1 MWSAILKY
9 ENPIT
14 LGSIVIRQD
23 NQGRFCLN
31 DLHKA
36 SGSLEKDKPK
46 FFLGNKQTHL
56 LVQEIDQESSE
67 GGIPPSVKNK
77 AINVIRGGLL
87 QGTYAVKELVY
98 AYAMWISPSF
108 HLQVIRAY
116 DEMIVKQLEKARN
129 NSMGMLHI
137 PEPISPDTNRYTV
150 VKRDGVTTLRDA
162 KDVSFVN
169 AAHVSDLRRDLGTVI
184 RALEELRYR
193 TKIVD
198 GELSANDLALPL
210 ICELSE
216 NGQQFE
222 RTVSDDEIA
231 NMTPSQNKN
240 MMRDK
245 VAIAISMLKTTYHPD
260 DINRM
265 CKEFGIHRDTAK
277 RILSKLYQQATML
290 AGS

>member
-1 MWSAILKY
+1 MRSAILKY

-14 LGSIVIRQD
+14 LGAIVIRQD
-23 NQGRFCLN
+23 NEGRFCLN

-36 SGSLEKDKPK
+36 SGKTNKHQPA
-46 FFLGNKQTHL
+46 FFLRNQQTKDL
-56 LVQEIDQESSE
+56 IEEIKASANLQRGCSILSIPLKVIND
-67 GGIPPSVKNK
+67 GIRN
-77 AINVIRGGLL
+77 
-87 QGTYAVKELVY
+87 GTYAVKELVY

-162 KDVSFVN
+162 KDVSSVN

>member
-23 NQGRFCLN
+23 NEGRFCLN

-36 SGSLEKDKPK
+36 SFAKVSKKPSEWLRNQQTK
-46 FFLGNKQTHL
+46 EIINELVTEAGNPASVIQT
-56 LVQEIDQESSE
+56 I
-67 GGIPPSVKNK
+67 K
-77 AINVIRGGLL
+77 GGLL

-222 RTVSDDEIA
+222 RTISDDEIA
-231 NMTPSQNKN
+231 NMTPSQSKA
-240 MMRDK
+240 MVRDK

-290 AGS
+290 AGP

>member
-23 NQGRFCLN
+23 NEGRFCLN

-36 SGSLEKDKPK
+36 SFAKVSKKPSEWLRNQQTK
-46 FFLGNKQTHL
+46 EIINELVTEAGNPASVIQT
-56 LVQEIDQESSE
+56 I
-67 GGIPPSVKNK
+67 K
-77 AINVIRGGLL
+77 GGLL

-150 VKRDGVTTLRDA
+150 VKRDGITTLRDA

-198 GELSANDLALPL
+198 GELSANELALPL

-216 NGQQFE
+216 NGQQ
-222 RTVSDDEIA
+222 
-231 NMTPSQNKN
+231 
-240 MMRDK
+240 
-245 VAIAISMLKTTYHPD
+245 
-260 DINRM
+260 
-265 CKEFGIHRDTAK
+265 
-277 RILSKLYQQATML
+277 
-290 AGS
+290 

>member
-1 MWSAILKY
+1 MWSDILTN
-9 ENPIT
+9 ENSIT

-23 NQGRFCLN
+23 NEGRFCLN

-36 SGSLEKDKPK
+36 SFAKISKKPSEW
-46 FFLGNKQTHL
+46 LRNQQT
-56 LVQEIDQESSE
+56 QEIIDELVIE
-67 GGIPPSVKNK
+67 AGNPASVIQTIK
-77 AINVIRGGLL
+77 GGLL
-87 QGTYAVKELVY
+87 QGTYVVKELVY
-98 AYAMWISPSF
+98 AYAMWISPKF

-116 DEMIVKQLEKARN
+116 DEMVARQFEKIRKQSS
-129 NSMGMLHI
+129 NSLLHI
-137 PEPISPDTNRYTV
+137 PEPISPDTTRYTV

-169 AAHVSDLRRDLGTVI
+169 SAHVSDLRRDLGTVI
-184 RALEELRYR
+184 RALEELRHR
-193 TKIVD
+193 ARIVD
-198 GELSANDLALPL
+198 GELGSNDLALPL
-210 ICELSE
+210 ICELGE
-216 NGQQFE
+216 QGQ
-222 RTVSDDEIA
+222 VLKGSISDEDIA
-231 NMTPSQNKN
+231 NMTPSQCKP
-240 MMRDK
+240 MLRDK

>member
-1 MWSAILKY
+1 MRSAILKY

-14 LGSIVIRQD
+14 LGAIVIRQD
-23 NQGRFCLN
+23 NEGRFCLN

-36 SGSLEKDKPK
+36 SGKTNKHQPA
-46 FFLGNKQTHL
+46 FFLRNQQTKDL
-56 LVQEIDQESSE
+56 IEEIKASANLQRGCSILSIPLKVIND
-67 GGIPPSVKNK
+67 GIRN
-77 AINVIRGGLL
+77 
-87 QGTYAVKELVY
+87 GTYAVKELVY

-198 GELSANDLALPL
+198 GELGANELALPL

-231 NMTPSQNKN
+231 NMTPSQSKA
-240 MMRDK
+240 MVRDK

>member
-23 NQGRFCLN
+23 SEGRFCLN
-31 DLHKA
+31 DLHKT
-36 SGSLEKDKPK
+36 SGNEAKHAPK
-46 FFLGNKQTHL
+46 LFLRNQQTQEL
-56 LVQEIDQESSE
+56 ISEIDRGTNMYLGQKTSE
-67 GGIPPSVKNK
+67 CGIPPSVKNK

-222 RTVSDDEIA
+222 RTISDNEIA
-231 NMTPSQNKN
+231 NMTPSQSKA
-240 MMRDK
+240 MVRDK

-260 DINRM
+260 DINPT
-265 CKEFGIHRDTAK
+265 CKPCFR
-277 RILSKLYQQATML
+277 
-290 AGS
+290 

>member
-23 NQGRFCLN
+23 NEGRFCLN

-36 SGSLEKDKPK
+36 SGNADKHKTANFLRNQQTKD
-46 FFLGNKQTHL
+46 LIE
-56 LVQEIDQESSE
+56 EIKSSANSQQ
-67 GGIPPSVKNK
+67 GCSILSIPLKVINDGIRN
-77 AINVIRGGLL
+77 
-87 QGTYAVKELVY
+87 GTYAVKELVY

-116 DEMIVKQLEKARN
+116 DEMIVKQLERARN

-150 VKRDGVTTLRDA
+150 VKRDGITTLRDA

-245 VAIAISMLKTTYHPD
+245 VAIAISMLKTTYHPE

>member
-23 NQGRFCLN
+23 NEGRFCLN

-36 SGSLEKDKPK
+36 SFAKVSKKPSEW
-46 FFLGNKQTHL
+46 LRNQQTREIINELVIEAGNPASVIQT
-56 LVQEIDQESSE
+56 I
-67 GGIPPSVKNK
+67 K
-77 AINVIRGGLL
+77 GGLL

-198 GELSANDLALPL
+198 GELSANELALPL

-222 RTVSDDEIA
+222 RTISDDEIA
-231 NMTPSQNKN
+231 NMTPSQSKA
-240 MMRDK
+240 MVRDK

-290 AGS
+290 AG

>member
-1 MWSAILKY
+1 MRSAILKY

-23 NQGRFCLN
+23 NEGRFCLN

-36 SGSLEKDKPK
+36 SGFLEKHQPT
-46 FFLGNKQTHL
+46 FFMRNKQTKDL
-56 LVQEIDQESSE
+56 IDELESENKVCKNADHKSAVNT
-67 GGIPPSVKNK
+67 VKGK
-77 AINVIRGGLL
+77 GLE

-129 NSMGMLHI
+129 TSMGMLHI

-222 RTVSDDEIA
+222 RTISDDEIA
-231 NMTPSQNKN
+231 NMTPSQSKA

-290 AGS
+290 AGA

>member
-23 NQGRFCLN
+23 NEGRFCLN

-36 SGSLEKDKPK
+36 SGNVDKHKTANFLRNQQTKD
-46 FFLGNKQTHL
+46 LIE
-56 LVQEIDQESSE
+56 EIKSSANSQQ
-67 GGIPPSVKNK
+67 GCSILSTPLKVINDGIRN
-77 AINVIRGGLL
+77 
-87 QGTYAVKELVY
+87 GTYAVKELVY

-222 RTVSDDEIA
+222 RTISDDEIA

>member
-14 LGSIVIRQD
+14 LGSLVIRQD
-23 NQGRFCLN
+23 NEGRFCLN

-36 SGSLEKDKPK
+36 SGNADKHRPT
-46 FFLGNKQTHL
+46 FFLRNQQTKDL
-56 LVQEIDQESSE
+56 IVEIKASANLQRGCEILHTPLKIIND
-67 GGIPPSVKNK
+67 GIRN
-77 AINVIRGGLL
+77 
-87 QGTYAVKELVY
+87 GTYAVKELVY

-162 KDVSFVN
+162 KNVFFVN

-198 GELSANDLALPL
+198 GELGANDLALPL

-222 RTVSDDEIA
+222 RTISDDEIT
-231 NMTPSQNKN
+231 NMTPSQSKA
-240 MMRDK
+240 MVRDK

>member
-1 MWSAILKY
+1 MRSAILKY

-23 NQGRFCLN
+23 NEGRFCLN

-36 SGSLEKDKPK
+36 SGFLEKHQPT
-46 FFLGNKQTHL
+46 FFMRNKQTKDL
-56 LVQEIDQESSE
+56 IDELESENKVCKNADHKSAVNT
-67 GGIPPSVKNK
+67 VKGK
-77 AINVIRGGLL
+77 GLE

-129 NSMGMLHI
+129 TSMGMLHI

-222 RTVSDDEIA
+222 RTISDDEIA
-231 NMTPSQNKN
+231 NMTPSQSKA

-290 AGS
+290 AG

>member
-23 NQGRFCLN
+23 NEGRFCLN

-36 SGSLEKDKPK
+36 SGNADKHKTANFLRNQQTKD
-46 FFLGNKQTHL
+46 LIE
-56 LVQEIDQESSE
+56 EIKSSTNSQQ
-67 GGIPPSVKNK
+67 GCSILSIPLKVINDGIRN
-77 AINVIRGGLL
+77 
-87 QGTYAVKELVY
+87 GTYAVKELVY

-116 DEMIVKQLEKARN
+116 DEMIVKQLERARN

-150 VKRDGVTTLRDA
+150 VKRDGITTLRDA

>member
-36 SGSLEKDKPK
+36 SGNADKHKTANFLRNQQTKD
-46 FFLGNKQTHL
+46 LIE
-56 LVQEIDQESSE
+56 EIKSSANLQQ
-67 GGIPPSVKNK
+67 GCSILSIPLKVINDGIRN
-77 AINVIRGGLL
+77 
-87 QGTYAVKELVY
+87 GTYAVKELVY

-116 DEMIVKQLEKARN
+116 DEMIVKQLEKVRN

-137 PEPISPDTNRYTV
+137 PEPISPDTTRYTV

-198 GELSANDLALPL
+198 GELSANELALPL

-231 NMTPSQNKN
+231 SMTPSQNKN

-290 AGS
+290 AG

>member
-23 NQGRFCLN
+23 NEGRFCLN

-36 SGSLEKDKPK
+36 SFAKVSKKPSEWLRNQQTK
-46 FFLGNKQTHL
+46 EIINELVTEAGNPASVIQT
-56 LVQEIDQESSE
+56 I
-67 GGIPPSVKNK
+67 K
-77 AINVIRGGLL
+77 GGLL

-198 GELSANDLALPL
+198 GELSANELALPL

-216 NGQQFE
+216 NSQQFE

-290 AGS
+290 VG

>member
-1 MWSAILKY
+1 SAILKY

-36 SGSLEKDKPK
+36 SGNADKHKTANFLRNQQTKD
-46 FFLGNKQTHL
+46 LIE
-56 LVQEIDQESSE
+56 EIKSSANLQQ
-67 GGIPPSVKNK
+67 GCSILSIPLKVINDGIRN
-77 AINVIRGGLL
+77 
-87 QGTYAVKELVY
+87 GTYAVKELVY

-116 DEMIVKQLEKARN
+116 DEMIVKQLEKVRN

-137 PEPISPDTNRYTV
+137 PEPISPDTTRYTV

-198 GELSANDLALPL
+198 GELSANELALPL

-231 NMTPSQNKN
+231 SMTPSQNKN

-290 AGS
+290 AG

>member
-1 MWSAILKY
+1 MRSAILKY

-14 LGSIVIRQD
+14 LGAIVIRQD
-23 NQGRFCLN
+23 NEGRFCLN

-36 SGSLEKDKPK
+36 SGKTNKHQPA
-46 FFLGNKQTHL
+46 FFLRNQQTKDL
-56 LVQEIDQESSE
+56 IEEIKASANLQRGCSILSIPLKVIND
-67 GGIPPSVKNK
+67 GIRN
-77 AINVIRGGLL
+77 
-87 QGTYAVKELVY
+87 GTYAVKELVY

>member
-36 SGSLEKDKPK
+36 SGNADKHKTANFLRNQQTKD
-46 FFLGNKQTHL
+46 LIE
-56 LVQEIDQESSE
+56 EIKSSANLQQ
-67 GGIPPSVKNK
+67 GCSILSIPLKVINDGIRN
-77 AINVIRGGLL
+77 
-87 QGTYAVKELVY
+87 GTYAVKELVY

-116 DEMIVKQLEKARN
+116 DEMIVKQLEKVRN

-198 GELSANDLALPL
+198 GELSANELALPL

-231 NMTPSQNKN
+231 SMTPSQNKN

-290 AGS
+290 AG

>member
-23 NQGRFCLN
+23 NEGRFCLN

-36 SGSLEKDKPK
+36 SGNADKHKTANFLRNQQTKD
-46 FFLGNKQTHL
+46 LIE
-56 LVQEIDQESSE
+56 EIKSSTNSQQ
-67 GGIPPSVKNK
+67 GCSILSIPLKVINDGIRN
-77 AINVIRGGLL
+77 
-87 QGTYAVKELVY
+87 GTYAVKELVY

-116 DEMIVKQLEKARN
+116 DEMIVKQLERARN

-222 RTVSDDEIA
+222 RTISDDEIA
-231 NMTPSQNKN
+231 NMTPSQSKA
-240 MMRDK
+240 MVRDK

-290 AGS
+290 AGP

>member
-23 NQGRFCLN
+23 NEGRFCLN

-36 SGSLEKDKPK
+36 SGSSD
-46 FFLGNKQTHL
+46 
-56 LVQEIDQESSE
+56 
-67 GGIPPSVKNK
+67 KNK
-77 AINVIRGGLL
+77 PPFWLRNEQTKDLVTELQKCNSLKISAINIIRGGLL

-231 NMTPSQNKN
+231 NMTPSQSKA
-240 MMRDK
+240 MVRDK

>member
-23 NQGRFCLN
+23 NEGRFCLN

-36 SGSLEKDKPK
+36 SFAKVSKKPSEWLRNQQTK
-46 FFLGNKQTHL
+46 EIINELVTEAGNPASVIQT
-56 LVQEIDQESSE
+56 I
-67 GGIPPSVKNK
+67 K
-77 AINVIRGGLL
+77 GGLL

-222 RTVSDDEIA
+222 RTISDDEIA
-231 NMTPSQNKN
+231 NMTPSQSKA